1 MPFLKANT
9 SYHEIDTTEG
19 FEQTFQKICE
29 IVEPTV
35 IHIRVDSV
43 STDLRQEMIQNL
55 VENHGFVNLDVNILI
70 KDENERKTEIGL
82 EFLSMTSLG
91 KNITGEMIVRMLKK
105 IIYSGQDDR
114 NKFILTSFP
123 DIIDHAREFEKSCGH
138 ITAMI
143 YAVCKEPIVEI
154 KNNNLSVFNLDAMF
168 QKNYKLRIIDEWNY
182 RTFQEKLGN
191 KIDYGVVHGRTLS
204 GKTEVCSQI
213 KKLLGYKVIDMK
225 QIVEDVKKKLGTEDE
240 PFEGDVTD

>member
-19 FEQTFQKICE
+19 FDQTFQKICE

-43 STDLRQEMIQNL
+43 SNDLRQEMIQNL
-55 VENHGFVNLDVNILI
+55 VDNHGFVNLDVNILI

-105 IIYSGQDDR
+105 IIYSG
-114 NKFILTSFP
+114 
-123 DIIDHAREFEKSCGH
+123 
-138 ITAMI
+138 
-143 YAVCKEPIVEI
+143 
-154 KNNNLSVFNLDAMF
+154 
-168 QKNYKLRIIDEWNY
+168 
-182 RTFQEKLGN
+182 
-191 KIDYGVVHGRTLS
+191 
-204 GKTEVCSQI
+204 
-213 KKLLGYKVIDMK
+213 
-225 QIVEDVKKKLGTEDE
+225 
-240 PFEGDVTD
+240 